1 GQRYLHR
8 DKRTKARI
16 SGLQLEARQTVG
28 HRVRPGASISVK
40 VHAQQVDFAELRGDL
55 AGREFGVF
63 KPVAD
68 LIDDVLGD
76 VLAYRRGDRPLLI
89 GELRPDVNVIQ
100 GVDFAHGVVLP
111 TEFSIRSFSMS

>member
-1 GQRYLHR
+1 QAG
-8 DKRTKARI
+8 I
-16 SGLQLEARQTVG
+16 SGLEFKACQPIG
-28 HRVRPGASISVK
+28 HRIRSGTSISVK
-40 VHAQQVDFAELRGDL
+40 VHSQQADFAKLGSDL
-55 AGREFGVF
+55 AGGEFGVF

-68 LIDDVLGD
+68 LIGYVLGD

-111 TEFSIRSFSMS
+111 TEFSIRSFSKS